1 MMHTKGIAK
10 LWIQG
15 TNSTCL
21 VIPKKITT
29 EHGLTD
35 EDHVTVEST
44 KDGILIKRL
53 EI

>member
-1 MMHTKGIAK
+1 MTTKGISK

-15 TNSTCL
+15 QNSTCL
-21 VIPKKITT
+21 VIPRKITV

-35 EDHVTVEST
+35 EDHVSVEST

-53 EI
+53 DV